1 MLESLING
9 LNASKPV
16 NENLMAVASDSKASE
31 TELNLTLPAH
41 DKFAMGQK
49 FFILKTTFK

>member
-16 NENLMAVASDSKASE
+16 NENLMAVASDNKTSE
-31 TELNLTLPAH
+31 TERNLTLPAH
-41 DKFAMGQK
+41 DKFAVGQK
-49 FFILKTTFK
+49 FFILKATLK

>member
-16 NENLMAVASDSKASE
+16 NENLMAVASDNKTSE
-31 TELNLTLPAH
+31 TEHNLTLPAH
-41 DKFAMGQK
+41 DKFAVGQK
-49 FFILKTTFK
+49 FFILKATLK

>member
-1 MLESLING
+1 MLEM
-9 LNASKPV
+9 PV

-31 TELNLTLPAH
+31 TELSLTLPAH

-49 FFILKTTFK
+49 FFIL